1 MVEAILG
8 DCLLVGRRGS
18 WVPRLWARGLQ
29 LKEKTDIIVKQETR
43 KTTGLCLGV
52 SFLPL
57 GYCDVR
63 FIFLHREGQNSYK
76 AFYYCQIS
84 GHWAE
89 YVPPAH
95 LCHGYQGVT
104 RWRLIGDNLDRS
116 LTQWNG
122 GHIVGAIGAEVG
134 IVRLA
139 FHL

>member
-8 DCLLVGRRGS
+8 DCLLVRRRGS
-18 WVPRLWARGLQ
+18 WVARLWARGLQ
-29 LKEKTDIIVKQETR
+29 LKEKTDIIVKQEAK
-43 KTTGLCLGV
+43 KTTGLCLGE

-57 GYCDVR
+57 GC
-63 FIFLHREGQNSYK
+63 FIFIQG
-76 AFYYCQIS
+76 FYYCQIS
-84 GHWAE
+84 GNGAE

-104 RWRLIGDNLDRS
+104 GWRLIGHNLDRS

-122 GHIVGAIGAEVG
+122 GHIVGAVGAEVG